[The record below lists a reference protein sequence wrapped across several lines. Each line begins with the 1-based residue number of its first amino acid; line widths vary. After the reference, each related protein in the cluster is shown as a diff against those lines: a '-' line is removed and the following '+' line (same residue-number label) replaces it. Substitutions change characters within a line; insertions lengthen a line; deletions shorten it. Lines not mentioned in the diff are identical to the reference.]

1 MSTLTY
7 RGSTYEPQSKYNELV
22 LIQKKLKEQEKE
34 IEILKKLARLN

>member
-7 RGSTYEPQSKYNELV
+7 RGTQYESQPKFNELV

-34 IEILKKLARLN
+34 IKILKQLAKTM